1 MLGELYYP
9 KGQALET
16 AQAVLE
22 VEKPMA
28 VNVAYGCV
36 NKCAY
41 CFGRKI
47 YGKDM
52 SIRFTKEHPLIL
64 IYKQQKEP
72 SGVFISFMT
81 DPMLDI
87 KVCYE
92 LNLETIK
99 IEKFE
104 TTLRQVTL
112 DIIRYLIDDH
122 FHTVIPNIALLTKCS
137 YPVNVF
143 ERFKD
148 NYGKKI
154 LKKIRLGITVASTHK
169 DWYKKF
175 ESNTLEPTKR
185 IEKLRELHNMG
196 YYTWLSFEPDPPP
209 AIFKHDPIRDVL
221 HKCAF
226 VDLVV
231 YGKMNYLKG
240 SNTKEARQYYAEQIP
255 EIEKFCKEHN
265 IKLHVKKKTIEFVKN
280 VKNVKK
286 EG

>member
-52 SIRFTKEHPLIL
+52 KVRFPKKHPLFLVENQLKKGI
-64 IYKQQKEP
+64 KPE
-72 SGVFISFMT
+72 GVFISFMT
-81 DPMLDI
+81 DPFMKVSLNIELESGFRVTWLDKVTVELVEHLLFNGI
-87 KVCYE
+87 KV
-92 LNLETIK
+92 
-99 IEKFE
+99 
-104 TTLRQVTL
+104 
-112 DIIRYLIDDH
+112 
-122 FHTVIPNIALLTKCS
+122 ALLTKTG
-137 YPVNVF
+137 YPLTDF
-143 ERFKD
+143 GRICRR
-148 NYGKKI
+148 YGTENLILGTTVVSTKKE
-154 LKKIRLGITVASTHK
+154 
-169 DWYKKF
+169 WYEKF
-175 ESNTLEPTKR
+175 EPNATKPNER
-185 IEKLRELHNMG
+185 IKNLKELHDLG
-196 YYTWLSFEPDPPP
+196 FKTWLSFEPDPPP

-240 SNTKEARQYYAEQIP
+240 SNTREARQYYAEQIP

>member
-52 SIRFTKEHPLIL
+52 SIRFPKVHPVLLIE
-64 IYKQQKEP
+64 KQLKKGIKPE
-72 SGVFISFMT
+72 GVFISFMT

-87 KVCYE
+87 PVNIK
-92 LNLETIK
+92 LERGFRI
-99 IEKFE
+99 
-104 TTLRQVTL
+104 TTLRNITFELIEWLSFNNIKVALLSKSYYDYWKFYEFYHDRQYR
-112 DIIRYLIDDH
+112 DIIIGT
-122 FHTVIPNIALLTKCS
+122 TVVSTKKEWYEKYEPNAVR
-137 YPVNVF
+137 PN
-143 ERFKD
+143 ERI
-148 NYGKKI
+148 KK
-154 LKKIRLGITVASTHK
+154 LK
-169 DWYKKF
+169 
-175 ESNTLEPTKR
+175 
-185 IEKLRELHNMG
+185 ELHELG
-196 YYTWLSFEPDPPP
+196 FKTWLSFEPDPPP